1 MKKHAGQ
8 ITDYLF
14 CGPENA
20 SDVFL
25 QHYVGRIKNATIATH
40 LGLCLG
46 KTRSV
51 KKHDNLDEKIQS
63 TKKSKSRRFQIPL
76 FEERFRK
83 APFL

>member
-40 LGLCLG
+40 FGFVFGENSLSK
-46 KTRSV
+46 KTW
-51 KKHDNLDEKIQS
+51 
-63 TKKSKSRRFQIPL
+63 
-76 FEERFRK
+76 
-83 APFL
+83 